1 MANIFQCEYM
11 KSCIFKVYKDV
22 HSFDSDTKY
31 EKFKTQFGPELDK
44 KTFIKN
50 SKRFLEYAKKN
61 KVDKAKLLKSHS
73 LEEWELLDESKK

>member
-44 KTFIKN
+44 KNLSNIRKDFWNMQRKT
-50 SKRFLEYAKKN
+50 RLKKPN
-61 KVDKAKLLKSHS
+61 F
-73 LEEWELLDESKK
+73 